1 MYSTTLKKRF
11 CKDTNIP
18 INLFQEPYFSERLKL
33 YDNVFNSLKKWET
46 FIHSL
51 YIYNNE
57 EEYLNYFVIHNKCIF
72 SFILRLFVLLFQQD
86 TV

>member
-33 YDNVFNSLKKWET
+33 YDNVFNSLRIDNNAET
-46 FIHSL
+46 NQNNP
-51 YIYNNE
+51 YNSSNPSYTDE
-57 EEYLNYFVIHNKCIF
+57 LLNMINN
-72 SFILRLFVLLFQQD
+72 D
-86 TV
+86 TNTGA